1 MSFSDYLEDKV
12 LNHVFGGTSYT
23 APTTL
28 YVGVFT
34 SAASDTGPGTEVSGN
49 GYARQSVAFTV
60 SGTSPTTASSSAA
73 VEFPEAT
80 GSWGTVTYAG
90 VFDAV
95 SGGNMLAWAQLTDPA
110 DFVTALPKAITAGD
124 ILRIS
129 AGNLKVTLG

>member
-12 LNHVFGGTSYT
+12 LDHVFGGTAYT

-60 SGTSPTTASSSAA
+60 SGTSPTTAASSAA

-90 VFDAV
+90 IFDAV
-95 SGGNMLAWAQLTDPA
+95 SGGNMLAWAELTDPS
-110 DFVTALPKAITAGD
+110 DFVTALPKAITTGD

>member
-12 LNHVFGGTSYT
+12 LNHVFGGTAYT

-95 SGGNMLAWAQLTDPA
+95 SGGNMLAWAELTDPA
-110 DFVTALPKAITAGD
+110 DFVTALPKAITTGD